1 MSDTRRYGV
10 VDGKDVFS
18 RDEYIFEARGFGEI
32 LEGQRGD
39 RFLLEYARKVTSDWY
54 RSGHHHSF
62 ESFYLGDY
70 CLDHPMCDLTT
81 REYERLKELQK
92 EAIAEKQRIEDEKE
106 WRYDHTIY
114 WADNSEEEIWIN
126 KYGEKKSVM
135 AVAPHGDVC

>member
-18 RDEYIFEARGFGEI
+18 RDEYIFEGRGFGEI

-39 RFLLEYARKVTSDWY
+39 RFLLEYAKKVTSNWY
-54 RSGHHHSF
+54 RSGHNHTF
-62 ESFYLGDY
+62 ISFYLGDY

-81 REYERLKELQK
+81 REYERLKALQA
-92 EAIAEKQRIEDEKE
+92 EAIAEAKRIEDEKE

-135 AVAPHGDVC
+135 AVQPHGDVC